1 MPELGCLP
9 PILKAT
15 AVNNIEHFSR
25 NSVSYNSVLSLGAT
39 GVENHTP
46 DHPGWERI
54 HGGKLSNH
62 EHMYSQAYTYT
73 KIML

>member
-1 MPELGCLP
+1 MPLLGCLP
-9 PILKAT
+9 PYLKAT
-15 AVNNIEHFSR
+15 AVDNIEHFSR

-54 HGGKLSNH
+54 HGGECTNFSITIN
-62 EHMYSQAYTYT
+62 Y
-73 KIML
+73 